1 MTIDSIPE
9 MSVTDGSNLDI
20 KGVSIAEGWPAANI
34 NNSIRALCSLIKEYL
49 ANNDT
54 IASSGT
60 IDLGAS
66 IGNYVQITG
75 TTAITA
81 LGTVAAGTWKMV
93 EFAGILT
100 LTYNATSLILPG
112 AANITTAAGDT
123 AMFVSE
129 GSGNWRLLAYTR
141 ASGLP
146 LVNPATPTPPPYI
159 IGMIPSAVSGTSTTA
174 VVTISAGNGTD
185 STQAQVIT
193 TAGRSWAVSNGNA
206 ADGYQGGSTLPNSST
221 IYFFIMNGTSG
232 TASFA
237 STSQTPTLPSGYTI
251 YRRCF
256 SINTN
261 SSGALLPGTANEY
274 EGGSYEY
281 VYTADVLVTNGAPPT
296 TGTLISAVCP
306 TGFPVRATINAT
318 YVGPNNTQVFALISS
333 PASADT
339 APTLGGNYNMVSGN
353 GSVQGFVSGQ
363 FTLLTNNSGQFRAR
377 CSAAGTGSSLTIYA
391 IKFLDSRRF

>member
-1 MTIDSIPE
+1 MAFTNIPAYDAATPGNN
-9 MSVTDGSNLDI
+9 TDVNGI
-20 KGVSIAEGWPAANI
+20 SIAEGWPSGNI
-34 NNSIRALCSLIKEYL
+34 NNSIRTLLSQLKTECALGS
-49 ANNDT
+49 T
-54 IASSGT
+54 IAS
-60 IDLGAS
+60 AS
-66 IGNYVQITG
+66 TVDISSIHACRISG
-75 TTAITA
+75 TTAITTFTIA
-81 LGTVAAGTWKMV
+81 DGTTRWLTFAAACPITYDGTKM
-93 EFAGILT
+93 
-100 LTYNATSLILPG
+100 LIQG
-112 AANITTAAGDT
+112 GVSVTMAAGDM
-123 AMFVSE
+123 ALVE
-129 GSGNWRLLAYTR
+129 GIGVNQARVMLFR

-146 LVNPATPTPPPYI
+146 IVNPATPTPPPYI

-174 VVTISAGNGTD
+174 AVTISAGNGTD